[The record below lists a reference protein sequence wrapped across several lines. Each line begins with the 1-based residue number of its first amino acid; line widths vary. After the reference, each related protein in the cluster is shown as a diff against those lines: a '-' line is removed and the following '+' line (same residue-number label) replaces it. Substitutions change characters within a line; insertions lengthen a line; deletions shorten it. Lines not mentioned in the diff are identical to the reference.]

1 MKKEKYRIVKQ
12 VRKEVEEFSIEL
24 LYPVDSSYPN
34 NKESWQPPGDLNSQR
49 YMSVLLNPL
58 ADNSY
63 LLKKHADRK
72 IYSSED
78 DAIQSLNSY
87 IDKLR
92 EEDAEKQQPFYYWTP
107 ITEIEG

>member
-12 VRKEVEEFSIEL
+12 VRKGVEEFSIEI
-24 LYPVDSSYPN
+24 LYPVYSITLY
-34 NKESWQPPGDLNSQR
+34 KESWHPLGDLNTQR
-49 YMSVLLNPL
+49 YTSKVLNTLY
-58 ADNSY
+58 DNSDI
-63 LLKKHADRK
+63 LQKHADRK